1 MHRHR
6 LQSSFVLKVAV
17 HRLDHPLLVFIAHRI
32 QKQRPALVA
41 VDGGGQPPA
50 AGGQRQAQRVA
61 AAVAGGHED
70 GGGFPPDQQLVGVR
84 RRVAVQRVA
93 GHQQAGGP
101 AGEFGGLAYPGN
113 IQPCRIFRLV
123 VQPLLE
129 AQRVLVVLVVIRG
142 FREQLVA
149 QALVKADRR
158 RVVPAHF
165 QAQIK
170 APFPVSV
177 ALGGVHQLLTE
188 PFAATG
194 RVGGDGIQARHARAA
209 LQNHQGVAGQRAFA
223 LFFVAVIAARAMG
236 HDQAGMGLADPM
248 AEAAA

>member
-6 LQSSFVLKVAV
+6 LLPGLVLEMPV
-17 HRLDHPLLVFIAHRI
+17 HRLDHPLLVLIAHRI

-41 VDGGGQPPA
+41 VDGGAQPPA

-84 RRVAVQRVA
+84 RGVAVQGVA

-101 AGEFGGLAYPGN
+101 AGEFGGLAHPGN
-113 IQPCRIFRLV
+113 IQPRRVLRLV

-129 AQRVLVVLVVIRG
+129 AQGVLVVLVVIRG

-149 QALVKADRR
+149 QTLVKADRR

-165 QAQIK
+165 QAQIE
-170 APFPVSV
+170 AFFPVGV
-177 ALGGVHQLLTE
+177 ALGGVHQLLAK
-188 PFAATG
+188 PLAATG
-194 RVGGDGIQARHARAA
+194 RVGGDGIETRHARAA
-209 LQNHQGVAGQRAFA
+209 LQNHQCVAGQGA
-223 LFFVAVIAARAMG
+223 LGACFVAQAMG
-236 HDQAGMGLADPM
+236 HDQPGMGLADPM